1 MKVQNATDGKILTE
15 DPFNWSTLHKN
26 ALKHC
31 TFADKVETILFE
43 FADCELHEATP
54 TQLLEAI
61 MYTAEAPSLNQK
73 NAQPTGL
80 TPAKQLFD
88 TFMMLT
94 NKHT

>member
-61 MYTAEAPSLNQK
+61 MYTAES
-73 NAQPTGL
+73 TL
-80 TPAKQLFD
+80 TESKECPANWFD
-88 TFMMLT
+88 TS
-94 NKHT
+94 KAIV